1 MYMDTTQYKL
11 INPQTEN
18 LAFQVFRFEDTN
30 PFEALQRLSYFSV
43 ILIKSGQADL
53 TADFRE
59 YKVDAPSLLAF
70 SPYQPFKLQADGAL
84 EGWAINFHPEFFCIF
99 KHHQEIASNGVLFN
113 NIYQV
118 PYLELS
124 AGDVALFEGLI
135 EQMLIETQKTE
146 LAQYE
151 LLISYLKI
159 VLIHAARLKV
169 NQQPTAKVAKASVKE
184 PFILQKL
191 KDAIEAHY
199 RTKHSASDYAE
210 MLNITP
216 KALAKITKAYFQKTL
231 TDLISDRIVI
241 EAKRELYL
249 SAKSIKEIAYEL
261 GFDDEFYF
269 SRFFKKRADISPQY
283 YRDTVGFAAAI

>member
-1 MYMDTTQYKL
+1 MYMHTHYTL
-11 INPQTEN
+11 INPQKGN
-18 LAFQVFRFEDTN
+18 LAFRIFPFEDAN
-30 PFEALQRLSYFSV
+30 PFEELQRLSYFSI
-43 ILIKSGQADL
+43 ILIKSGQAHL
-53 TADFRE
+53 TADFTE
-59 YKVDAPSLLAF
+59 YDISAPSLMAF
-70 SPYQPFKLQADGAL
+70 SPYQPYRMQAEGSLQ
-84 EGWAINFHPEFFCIF
+84 GWAINFHPEFFCIF
-99 KHHQEIASNGVLFN
+99 KHHQEIASNGLLFN

-118 PYLELS
+118 PYFDL
-124 AGDVALFEGLI
+124 AAADVVHFEGLI
-135 EQMLIETQKTE
+135 EQMVAETQKAE

-151 LLISYLKI
+151 LLIAYLKI
-159 VLIHAARLKV
+159 VLINAARLKI
-169 NQQPTAKVAKASVKE
+169 NQQPEVKAAMPSLKE
-184 PFILQKL
+184 PFVLQKL

-216 KALAKITKAYFQKTL
+216 KALAKITKAHFQKTL
-231 TDLISDRIVI
+231 TDLISERIVI

-269 SRFFKKRADISPQY
+269 SRFFKKRAGISPQY

>member
-1 MYMDTTQYKL
+1 
-11 INPQTEN
+11 
-18 LAFQVFRFEDTN
+18 
-30 PFEALQRLSYFSV
+30 
-43 ILIKSGQADL
+43 
-53 TADFRE
+53 
-59 YKVDAPSLLAF
+59 
-70 SPYQPFKLQADGAL
+70 
-84 EGWAINFHPEFFCIF
+84 GWAINFHPEFFCIF
-99 KHHQEIASNGVLFN
+99 KHHQEIASNGLLFN

-118 PYLELS
+118 PYLDLDAS
-124 AGDVALFEGLI
+124 DVVHFESLI
-135 EQMLIETQKTE
+135 EQMVTETKKAE

-151 LLISYLKI
+151 LLIAYLKI
-159 VLIHAARLKV
+159 VLINAVRLKI
-169 NQQPTAKVAKASVKE
+169 NQQPAVKAATPSVKE
-184 PFILQKL
+184 PFVLQKL

-283 YRDTVGFAAAI
+283 YRDTVGFAAAV